1 MATNL
6 SNPKSVLFFGAVF
19 AQFVKPEMGWE
30 WMLLIFITLIAV
42 GFVMSAGFALL
53 IDVFSNFLSRCGH
66 FVDMGTGSIFI
77 GLALW
82 MLGEG
87 AASLAPAR

>member
-1 MATNL
+1 M
-6 SNPKSVLFFGAVF
+6 VLI
-19 AQFVKPEMGWE
+19 
-30 WMLLIFITLIAV
+30 LIALVAV

-53 IDVFSNFLSRCGH
+53 VDVFSNFLSKYGR

-82 MLGEG
+82 MLGEEVT
-87 AASLAPAR
+87 SLAPAR

>member
-1 MATNL
+1 MRG
-6 SNPKSVLFFGAVF
+6 VLV
-19 AQFVKPEMGWE
+19 
-30 WMLLIFITLIAV
+30 
-42 GFVMSAGFALL
+42 AGEGLVLGLCVEAGLVALTA
-53 IDVFSNFLSRCGH
+53 FLGDQYGH

-87 AASLAPAR
+87 VTSLAPAR